1 MEHGC
6 DALVMNL
13 GPRLGDFADTA
24 AVLEQLDLVITVDT
38 AVAHLAGALG
48 RKVWVV
54 MPFAADWRW
63 LLDRETSPWYP
74 SMRLFRQPRPGAWEP
89 VFSDVSK
96 ALREKLNLK
105 SASPVVI

>member
-1 MEHGC
+1 
-6 DALVMNL
+6 MNL

-74 SMRLFRQPRPGAWEP
+74 SMRLCRQPRPGAWEP

-96 ALREKLNLK
+96 ALREELNLK